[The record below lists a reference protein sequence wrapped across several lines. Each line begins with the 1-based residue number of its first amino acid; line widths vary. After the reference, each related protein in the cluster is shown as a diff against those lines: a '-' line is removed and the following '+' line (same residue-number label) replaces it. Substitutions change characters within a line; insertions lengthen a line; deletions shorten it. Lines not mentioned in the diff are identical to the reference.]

1 MQTTRYH
8 RLESGAIFGFLTQ
21 TLDAGLRVFETLFK
35 VGHVLT
41 IWFRLLFVQ
50 MTKRVLEVDSIDKQF
65 AHVKAVDHLSF
76 DVHQGEVFALLGPNG
91 AGKTTTV
98 RMLMG
103 IIRPDKGVIHYSIS
117 NYQSWPSPS
126 ELGYLPEERGL
137 YKDTPVLRTLVY
149 MATLR
154 GMRHNDAQSA
164 ALDWLERIELK
175 DRAGDKLDALSKGNQ
190 QKIQFISAVLHRP
203 KFLLLD
209 EPFSGLDPINQDL
222 FSHLIRKIRDEGAT
236 ILLSAH
242 QMELVERIADRL
254 LLMNQGHSVL
264 HGSLEEIRNSA
275 HWTNKL
281 ILRTTKEESDL
292 SVFERIA
299 AIKSARQTAPF
310 EVTLLAGP
318 GTSLSELLVAAGS
331 EMEIV
336 DIQNDRISLHE
347 IYVQAV
353 GKDASHNGKSV
364 ITNKAEVDR

>member
-1 MQTTRYH
+1 M
-8 RLESGAIFGFLTQ
+8 S
-21 TLDAGLRVFETLFK
+21 K
-35 VGHVLT
+35 N
-41 IWFRLLFVQ
+41 
-50 MTKRVLEVDSIDKQF
+50 VLEVNSIEKQF
-65 AHVKAVDHLSF
+65 AQVKAVDHLSF
-76 DVHQGEVFALLGPNG
+76 DVHESEIFALLGPNG

-103 IIRPDKGVIHYSIS
+103 IIRPDNGVVCYSVS
-117 NYQSWPSPS
+117 DSQRWPSSS

-154 GMRHNDAQSA
+154 GMRNKEAQTA
-164 ALDWLERIELK
+164 ALHWLERLGLK

-203 KFLLLD
+203 KFLILD
-209 EPFSGLDPINQDL
+209 EPFSGLDPINQEL
-222 FSHLIRKIRDEGAT
+222 FSSLIRKIRDDGTT

-242 QMELVERIADRL
+242 QMQLVERIADRL

-264 HGSLEEIRNSA
+264 HGSLEEIRKSA
-275 HWTNKL
+275 RWANKL
-281 ILRTTKEESDL
+281 VLRTTKEESDL
-292 SVFERIA
+292 SVFKRVA

-318 GTSLSELLVAAGS
+318 GASLSELLVAAGS
-331 EMEIV
+331 EIEIV

-353 GKDASHNGKSV
+353 GRDVAQNGDDV
-364 ITNKAEVDR
+364 TMNEAEVDR